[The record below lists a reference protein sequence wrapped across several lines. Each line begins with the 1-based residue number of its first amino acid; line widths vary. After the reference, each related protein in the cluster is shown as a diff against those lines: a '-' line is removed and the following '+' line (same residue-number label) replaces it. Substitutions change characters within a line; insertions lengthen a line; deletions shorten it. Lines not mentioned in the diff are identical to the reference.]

1 MSPHTDKR
9 GSSPRHRAGKGPGP
23 PSPHTSRG
31 SSGGREHQE
40 DVISHRQGQPPGA
53 APGPA
58 HRGKALT
65 PACASHQATPLDVP
79 PGAAPGLAHRRK
91 VLMPACAS
99 HQAAPLDVQALDWPK
114 APCRPLSTAHGSL
127 VLLSL
132 QPGFPRAAA
141 APPGQQSPRRHT
153 VHIPGWGL
161 RPGGQVLRS
170 WNQNVSQGGRHGLQL
185 GSRPSVS
192 RRPQGHAAPPLARPP
207 RPP

>member
-65 PACASHQATPLDVP
+65 
-79 PGAAPGLAHRRK
+79 
-91 VLMPACAS
+91 PACAS